1 MKKLIIQISCLAIL
15 SSCAGMFDSKTYLQT
30 RENFYTAYKNGNYQ
44 LALNELDKIK
54 YLRAKYNKQLYLLEK
69 GRLLQLIGENEKSAK
84 LLNEADELA
93 EGWTNLKL
101 RPASGIMGISDLKSL
116 KNTQF
121 GFSQITFE
129 PRFLKYNSEHYER
142 MMINYTKAISYINM
156 SKKDETLVEAKRL
169 LLLSQQL
176 GDLKV
181 IESNNNTY
189 VKDPFPELFAGMIF
203 EWNSDYSNAFVS
215 YENAYKCYSENGTEK
230 VYGIKTPEQL
240 QIDLLRLAYKLG
252 YNDKLEYYQNLFGKK
267 YEQKNNSSELI
278 LFIEDGTIPSRSEET
293 KYFIFDTISKSS
305 IDNTVNGS
313 GNKLFLPTYQ
323 NHYQERYISVN
334 TNNTSLRPT
343 TIRNNNHVVMITL
356 NSRVEKERTNLIA
369 SFDNTLKTNYQRML
383 AARKEQEMARA
394 RAYQTAQIT
403 TQPKP
408 MPSAKSKTENS
419 VINKPKVYD
428 NNPSNKQQI
437 SDSYFSKQ
445 PSNSKA
451 IQDKQNKQ
459 STSVLEQKS
468 ETKTTMNA
476 DNKMTNQKN
485 FGSNFSTSTSN
496 NSYNNYSKPIT
507 NPHVDVRNWLS
518 ISAQVSYMR
527 IPLQNEIDNNII
539 IKVAGK
545 EINLNIKGTQ
555 GLQFKQVRIEN

>member
-1 MKKLIIQISCLAIL
+1 
-15 SSCAGMFDSKTYLQT
+15 
-30 RENFYTAYKNGNYQ
+30 
-44 LALNELDKIK
+44 
-54 YLRAKYNKQLYLLEK
+54 LEK

-394 RAYQTAQIT
+394 IAYQTAQIT
-403 TQPKP
+403 TRPKP

-545 EINLNIKGTQ
+545 EINLNIKGTR

>member
-1 MKKLIIQISCLAIL
+1 M
-15 SSCAGMFDSKTYLQT
+15 SSCSGMFDSKTYLQT
-30 RENFYTAYKNGNYQ
+30 RENFSTAYKNGNYQ

-116 KNTQF
+116 NNTQF
-121 GFSQITFE
+121 GFSQIAFE

-156 SKKDETLVEAKRL
+156 RKKDETLVEAKIL

-181 IESNNNTY
+181 IESNNKIY

-230 VYGIKTPEQL
+230 VYGIKAPEQL

-323 NHYQERYISVN
+323 NHYQQRYISVI
-334 TNNTSLRPT
+334 TNNTFLRPT
-343 TIRNNNHVVMITL
+343 TIRNNNHVVMTTL

-369 SFDNTLKTNYQRML
+369 SFDNTLKTNYQKML
-383 AARKEQEMARA
+383 AARKEQEMVRA

-403 TQPKP
+403 AQPTP
-408 MPSAKSKTENS
+408 MPSTKSKTENS
-419 VINKPKVYD
+419 ELNKPKISD
-428 NNPSNKQQI
+428 NNPSNNQQI

-445 PSNSKA
+445 PNNSSVIK
-451 IQDKQNKQ
+451 DNQNKQ
-459 STSVLEQKS
+459 SASVLQQKF
-468 ETKTTMNA
+468 ETKTTLKA
-476 DNKMTNQKN
+476 DNNMTNQKK

-496 NSYNNYSKPIT
+496 NNYSKPIT

-527 IPLQNEIDNNII
+527 IPLQNEIDNHII

-545 EINLNIKGTQ
+545 EINLNIKGTK
-555 GLQFKQVRIEN
+555 GLQIKQVRIEN

>member
-15 SSCAGMFDSKTYLQT
+15 SSCSGMFDSKTYLQT

-156 SKKDETLVEAKRL
+156 RKKDETLVEAKRL

-181 IESNNNTY
+181 IESNNKIY
-189 VKDPFPELFAGMIF
+189 VNDPFPELFAGMIF

-230 VYGIKTPEQL
+230 VYGIKAPEQL

-323 NHYQERYISVN
+323 NHYQQRYISVI
-334 TNNTSLRPT
+334 TNNTFLRPT
-343 TIRNNNHVVMITL
+343 TIRNNNHVVMTTL

-369 SFDNTLKTNYQRML
+369 SFDNTLKTNYQKML

-403 TQPKP
+403 AQPTP
-408 MPSAKSKTENS
+408 MPSTKSKTENS
-419 VINKPKVYD
+419 ELNKPKISN
-428 NNPSNKQQI
+428 NNPTNNQQI

-445 PSNSKA
+445 PINSSVIK
-451 IQDKQNKQ
+451 DNQNKQ
-459 STSVLEQKS
+459 SASVLQQKF
-468 ETKTTMNA
+468 ETKTTLKA
-476 DNKMTNQKN
+476 DNNMTNQKK
-485 FGSNFSTSTSN
+485 FGNNFSTSTSN
-496 NSYNNYSKPIT
+496 NNYSKPIT

-527 IPLQNEIDNNII
+527 IPLQNEIDNHII

-545 EINLNIKGTQ
+545 EINLNIKGTK
-555 GLQFKQVRIEN
+555 GLQIKQVRIEN

>member
-30 RENFYTAYKNGNYQ
+30 RENFYNAYKNGNYQ

-142 MMINYTKAISYINM
+142 MMINYTKAISYVNM

-181 IESNNNTY
+181 IESNNKTY

-334 TNNTSLRPT
+334 INNTSLRPT

-403 TQPKP
+403 TRPKP

>member
-142 MMINYTKAISYINM
+142 MMINYTKAISYVNM

-181 IESNNNTY
+181 IESNNKTY

-403 TQPKP
+403 TRPKP

>member
-30 RENFYTAYKNGNYQ
+30 RENFYNAYKNGNYQ

-142 MMINYTKAISYINM
+142 MMINYTKAISYVNM

-334 TNNTSLRPT
+334 INNTSLRPT

-403 TQPKP
+403 TRPKP

>member
-1 MKKLIIQISCLAIL
+1 
-15 SSCAGMFDSKTYLQT
+15 
-30 RENFYTAYKNGNYQ
+30 
-44 LALNELDKIK
+44 
-54 YLRAKYNKQLYLLEK
+54 
-69 GRLLQLIGENEKSAK
+69 
-84 LLNEADELA
+84 
-93 EGWTNLKL
+93 
-101 RPASGIMGISDLKSL
+101 
-116 KNTQF
+116 
-121 GFSQITFE
+121 
-129 PRFLKYNSEHYER
+129 
-142 MMINYTKAISYINM
+142 
-156 SKKDETLVEAKRL
+156 
-169 LLLSQQL
+169 
-176 GDLKV
+176 
-181 IESNNNTY
+181 
-189 VKDPFPELFAGMIF
+189 
-203 EWNSDYSNAFVS
+203 
-215 YENAYKCYSENGTEK
+215 
-230 VYGIKTPEQL
+230 
-240 QIDLLRLAYKLG
+240 
-252 YNDKLEYYQNLFGKK
+252 
-267 YEQKNNSSELI
+267 
-278 LFIEDGTIPSRSEET
+278 
-293 KYFIFDTISKSS
+293 
-305 IDNTVNGS
+305 
-313 GNKLFLPTYQ
+313 
-323 NHYQERYISVN
+323 
-334 TNNTSLRPT
+334 
-343 TIRNNNHVVMITL
+343 
-356 NSRVEKERTNLIA
+356 
-369 SFDNTLKTNYQRML
+369 ML

-403 TQPKP
+403 TRPKP

>member
-1 MKKLIIQISCLAIL
+1 M

-334 TNNTSLRPT
+334 INNTSLRPT

-403 TQPKP
+403 TRPKP

-545 EINLNIKGTQ
+545 EINLNIKGTR